1 MQDDVLPRNMFEISY
16 LKVDQSTD
24 TYDLQ
29 ELKFDDKIPKSKKK
43 EAYKILR
50 NRRGRPKRNTKK
62 KIVMESSDYEESVEL
77 KKGFEDFEKVMVEDN
92 CQIKTEIVVEDIP
105 VPVIEKPEISEPEE
119 DTNDDEYQVEFDG
132 MVEVNVDSED
142 DEKPLLVKFSKRRR
156 NRIQTNEDFADK
168 KDDNVETKLLK

>member
-1 MQDDVLPRNMFEISY
+1 MFEISY

-50 NRRGRPKRNTKK
+50 KRRGRPKRNTKK
-62 KIVMESSDYEESVEL
+62 KFKMESSDYEESVDL
-77 KKGFEDFEKVMVEDN
+77 KKGFKDFERVMVEDN
-92 CQIKTEIVVEDIP
+92 CQIKTEVVVEDIP
-105 VPVIEKPEISEPEE
+105 VPVIEKPEFSEPEE
-119 DTNDDEYQVEFDG
+119 DANDDEYQVEVELDG

-142 DEKPLLVKFSKRRR
+142 DDKPLLVKFSKRRR
-156 NRIQTNEDFADK
+156 NRIRTNEDFVD
-168 KDDNVETKLLK
+168 KDDDNNVEIELLK